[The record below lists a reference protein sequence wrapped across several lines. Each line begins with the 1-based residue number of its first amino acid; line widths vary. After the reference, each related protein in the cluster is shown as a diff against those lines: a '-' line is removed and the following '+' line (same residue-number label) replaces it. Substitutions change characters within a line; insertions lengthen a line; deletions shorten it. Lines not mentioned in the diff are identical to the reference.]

1 MEYLIGDLSK
11 ETGLGIHTLRFYEKK
26 NLISPKRDSR
36 NRRIYTEDDLARL
49 KIIKN
54 FKIIGTSLEDIE
66 LYFHFFSGADEGK
79 DERRRF
85 LLAERK
91 KIQIQIRHLEEV
103 ETFIDEILVRCRL
116 LDSLRI

>member
-54 FKIIGTSLEDIE
+54 FKIIGTSLEDIG
-66 LYFHFFSGADEGK
+66 LYFHFFSSAADEGK
-79 DERRRF
+79 VERRKF
-85 LLAERK
+85 LLAERE
-91 KIQIQIRHLEEV
+91 KIQIQIKHLEEV
-103 ETFIDEILVRCRL
+103 EIFIDDILVRCRL
-116 LDSLRI
+116 LD